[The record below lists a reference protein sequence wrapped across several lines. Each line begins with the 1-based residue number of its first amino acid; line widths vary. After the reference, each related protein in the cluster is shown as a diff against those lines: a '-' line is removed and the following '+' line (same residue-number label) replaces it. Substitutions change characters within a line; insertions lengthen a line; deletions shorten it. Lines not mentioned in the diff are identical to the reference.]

1 MRILVTND
9 DGIYSP
15 GLWALAEAASRFGEV
30 FVAAPDTEQSASG
43 HAITLAHPVRAYPH
57 PAPLSSPQFP
67 AYRVRGTP
75 ADCVALGLHL
85 FGGADLVLSGVNL
98 GSNLGHEIW
107 HSGTVA
113 AAKQGRLFGLS
124 AAAFSV
130 RLNGETPDFQALR
143 PWLLRSLETLLR
155 LERPFLVNVN
165 FPLRPKG
172 FLWTR
177 QSVRAYEGV
186 VVPGEDPMGR
196 PFYWFAA
203 KPVREAEEGTDRWA
217 VDQGFIAAT
226 PLRLDLTEEARLQPV
241 LADD

>member
-9 DGIYSP
+9 DGILSP
-15 GLWALAEAASRFGEV
+15 GLWALADAASRLGEV
-30 FVAAPDTEQSASG
+30 FVAAPETEQSATG
-43 HAITLAHPVRAYPH
+43 HAITIAHPVRAFPH
-57 PAPLSSPQFP
+57 SAPLPWPDFP

-85 FGGADLVLSGVNL
+85 FGPLDLVLSGVNL

-130 RLNGETPDFQALR
+130 PMEGENPDFGALK
-143 PWLLRSLETLLR
+143 PWLVRTLEALLR

-165 FPLRPKG
+165 LPLRPKG

-186 VVPGEDPMGR
+186 VVPGKDPMGR
-196 PFYWFAA
+196 PLYWFAA
-203 KPVREAEEGTDRWA
+203 KPLKEAEEGTDRWA
-217 VDQGFIAAT
+217 VAQGFISAT
-226 PLRLDLTEEARLQPV
+226 PLRLDLTDETRLQPG
-241 LADD
+241 LAHD

>member
-9 DGIYSP
+9 DGIFSP
-15 GLWALAEAASRFGEV
+15 GLWSLAEAASRFGEV
-30 FVAAPDTEQSASG
+30 FVVAPDVEQSGVG
-43 HAITLAHPVRAYPH
+43 HAITIAHPVRAFPH
-57 PAPLSSPQFP
+57 PAPLPGPHFP

-85 FGGADLVLSGVNL
+85 FGPVDLVFSGINL

-124 AAAFSV
+124 AAAFSTPM
-130 RLNGETPDFQALR
+130 NGAGPDFSALR
-143 PWLLRSLETLLR
+143 PWVERVLETLLR

-165 FPLRPKG
+165 LPHRPKG

-177 QSVRAYEGV
+177 QSVRSYEGV
-186 VVPGEDPMGR
+186 VVEGEDPMGR
-196 PFYWFAA
+196 PHYWFAA
-203 KPVREAEEGTDRWA
+203 RPLKEAEKGTDRWA
-217 VDQGFIAAT
+217 VEQGFIAAT
-226 PLRLDLTEEARLQPV
+226 PLRLDLTDEAKLQPA
-241 LADD
+241 LAHD

>member
-57 PAPLSSPQFP
+57 PAPLSTPQFP